1 MAESRWYG
9 QKPAASEFIKQT
21 LADGQ
26 EKNIGV
32 VVKGLQDTGVSRKNA
47 QKAIGLEI
55 AAGTIVLS
63 GSWVDGSL
71 KKAGA

>member
-1 MAESRWYG
+1 MSDSKWYT

-26 EKNIGV
+26 EKHIDV
-32 VVKGLQDTGVSRKNA
+32 LVDGLRGTGVSRKNA
-47 QKAIGLEI
+47 QKAIGLEL
-55 AAGTIVLS
+55 AAGTIVMS